1 MRNPDTTT
9 VSPEVLHSVAR
20 LTALQVPG
28 VHDTSPRRHGRH
40 ADQGVQLQVT
50 DGVVE
55 LDLFLV
61 LNRDVNLRSVS
72 HEVQSSVARAI
83 SEMLGMVAGRINI
96 HIDDI
101 FYPPA
106 S

>member
-9 VSPEVLHSVAR
+9 VSPEVLHSIAR

-28 VHDTSPRRHGRH
+28 VHDTSPRRHGRGT
-40 ADQGVQLQVT
+40 DGGIQLQIS
-50 DGVVE
+50 DDVVD
-55 LDLFLV
+55 LDLYLV
-61 LNRDVNLRSVS
+61 LDKDVNLRSVS
-72 HEVQSSVARAI
+72 YEVQASVARAI

>member
-9 VSPEVLHSVAR
+9 ISLEVLHSIAR

-28 VHDTSPRRHGRH
+28 VHATSGRRHGRH
-40 ADQGVQLQVT
+40 ADQGVQLHVT
-50 DGVVE
+50 DGVVD

-61 LNRDVNLRSVS
+61 LDKDLNLRSVS
-72 HEVQSSVARAI
+72 YEVQTSVARAI
-83 SEMLGMVAGRINI
+83 SEMLGMAPGRINI

>member
-1 MRNPDTTT
+1 
-9 VSPEVLHSVAR
+9 
-20 LTALQVPG
+20 
-28 VHDTSPRRHGRH
+28 
-40 ADQGVQLQVT
+40 VQA
-50 DGVVE
+50 
-55 LDLFLV
+55 
-61 LNRDVNLRSVS
+61 
-72 HEVQSSVARAI
+72 SVARAI

>member
-9 VSPEVLHSVAR
+9 ISPEVLHSVAR
-20 LTALQVPG
+20 LTALQVLG

-40 ADQGVQLQVT
+40 ADQGVQMQVSG
-50 DGVVE
+50 GVVDM
-55 LDLFLV
+55 DLFLV
-61 LNRDVNLRSVS
+61 LDRDVNLRQVS
-72 HEVQSSVARAI
+72 HEVQTAVARAI
-83 SEMLGMVAGRINI
+83 SEMLGMAAGRISI

-101 FYPPA
+101 FYPAA

>member
-1 MRNPDTTT
+1 MRKPDTTT
-9 VSPEVLHSVAR
+9 VSPEVLHSIAR

-28 VHDTSPRRHGRH
+28 VHTTSPRRHVRTENGI
-40 ADQGVQLQVT
+40 QLQIA
-50 DGVVE
+50 DGIVDV
-55 LDLFLV
+55 DLFLV
-61 LNRDVNLRSVS
+61 LDKDVNLRSVS
-72 HEVQSSVARAI
+72 YEVQTSVSRAI
-83 SEMLGMVAGRINI
+83 SEMLGMEVGRINI